1 MKQRKKYLSQRTRSF
16 SLLTLFIF
24 LTSLPPRILAQD
36 VESNEIDQTSNDIVN
51 PDEYRKNDQYHYLST
66 SASQNGVTEIT
77 EAVITGEKVL
87 RMAESPYQ
95 LRTDLVVERGAK
107 LMVEPGV
114 VVYFAPMVGIT
125 VKGVVKAIVSLKK
138 IFISSHLFSERNMTQ
153 FSSTQKKI
161 V

>member
-1 MKQRKKYLSQRTRSF
+1 MKQRKKYLSQRTRNV
-16 SLLTLFIF
+16 SLITLLIF
-24 LTSLPPRILAQD
+24 LTSLPHQILAQD

-66 SASQNGVTEIT
+66 SATKDGVTEIT
-77 EAVITGEKVL
+77 EPVITGEKVL
-87 RMAESPYQ
+87 RIGESPYQ

-125 VKGVVKAIVSLKK
+125 VKGVVKAIVSRSSV
-138 IFISSHLFSERNMTQ
+138 ISHTFKRTPFDFDMTPII
-153 FSSTQKKI
+153 T
-161 V
+161 

>member
-1 MKQRKKYLSQRTRSF
+1 MKQRKKYLSQRTRTCITF
-16 SLLTLFIF
+16 FLLFV
-24 LTSLPPRILAQD
+24 SLPFQIFAQD

-66 SASQNGVTEIT
+66 TSGQNTPTEIT
-77 EAVITGEKVL
+77 ETTVTGEKVL
-87 RMAESPYQ
+87 RISESPYQ

-125 VKGVVKAIVSLKK
+125 VKGALKAIVSRK
-138 IFISSHLFSERNMTQ
+138 ILVH
-153 FSSTQKKI
+153 
-161 V
+161 